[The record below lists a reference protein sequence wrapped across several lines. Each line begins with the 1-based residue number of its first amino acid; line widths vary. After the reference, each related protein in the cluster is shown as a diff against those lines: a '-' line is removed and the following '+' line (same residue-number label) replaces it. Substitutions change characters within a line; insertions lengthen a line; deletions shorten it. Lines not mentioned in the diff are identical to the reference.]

1 MRQAKRQGYKNNS
14 QRGFC
19 RELFALIH
27 IIGAAE
33 WSPDTEELAALSAEI
48 VNQILVDILWGL
60 SEPIGLGWLN
70 SFVKRTAAGDYY
82 FHYLRM
88 CYFGASSIKRYNCE
102 KKKKPFPGA
111 ESQVEMPSFDQW
123 KVQNPETF
131 SLSWRKTGTILVSQ
145 KLERPLPFFSQT
157 MVQITSLAAS
167 VKGGGKTSHT
177 HYSNKDLYQGKLCS
191 FLLPCA
197 HQMKIRVD

>member
-33 WSPDTEELAALSAEI
+33 WSPDTEKLAALSAEI

-60 SEPIGLGWLN
+60 SEPIGLWWLN
-70 SFVKRTAAGDYY
+70 SFVKRMAAGDYY

-102 KKKKPFPGA
+102 KKKSPFPELKVKLKCLLSINEKSKTQRRSVYHDA
-111 ESQVEMPSFDQW
+111 KQVQFSYRRSWNDFCHFFLRQW
-123 KVQNPETF
+123 CK
-131 SLSWRKTGTILVSQ
+131 
-145 KLERPLPFFSQT
+145 
-157 MVQITSLAAS
+157 
-167 VKGGGKTSHT
+167 
-177 HYSNKDLYQGKLCS
+177 
-191 FLLPCA
+191 
-197 HQMKIRVD
+197 